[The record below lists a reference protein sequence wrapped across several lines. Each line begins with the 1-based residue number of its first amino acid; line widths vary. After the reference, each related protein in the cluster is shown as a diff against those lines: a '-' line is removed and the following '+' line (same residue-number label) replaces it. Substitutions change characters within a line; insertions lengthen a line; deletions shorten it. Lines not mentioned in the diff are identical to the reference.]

1 MCCVPS
7 RSGSWSPSSVS
18 SSAAAWCRSPPL
30 AARPFR
36 RSLRLSGSRVTA
48 QKHWEHEHQ
57 GNSECALYLQLTY
70 WTMESPTITASHPIS
85 WRGAKR
91 LREEISKTR
100 GGEGG
105 GGGGGVIVH
114 GLDCFFRCCT
124 QGPWFPDA
132 WVKDI
137 WEDRCP
143 RVHGACAEKHT
154 ELRCAYSPRTC
165 GQSARDVSS
174 VALRSL
180 SWACFPSSLWIC
192 HSTAS
197 SCIECSSNASL
208 PALKGRHKSAIKASN
223 SETMVDVC
231 K

>member
-18 SSAAAWCRSPPL
+18 PSAAAWCRSPPL

-70 WTMESPTITASHPIS
+70 WTMESPTITAPHPIS

-105 GGGGGVIVH
+105 GGH
-114 GLDCFFRCCT
+114 
-124 QGPWFPDA
+124 
-132 WVKDI
+132 
-137 WEDRCP
+137 CP
-143 RVHGACAEKHT
+143 RPGLLLPLLHPGSVVSRRLSEGHLRRSRPG
-154 ELRCAYSPRTC
+154 LRCAYSPRTC
-165 GQSARDVSS
+165 GHQLGMFPALLSAPSAGPVSQ
-174 VALRSL
+174 A
-180 SWACFPSSLWIC
+180 ACGSATPRPP
-192 HSTAS
+192 TAS
-197 SCIECSSNASL
+197 NAARTRPYLHSKVDTN
-208 PALKGRHKSAIKASN
+208 PPLKQVTVKQW
-223 SETMVDVC
+223 
-231 K
+231 